1 MIRVRVSRE
10 RLASGPLRLDGDEA
24 HYLTRVRRARSGE
37 TVELFDGQGRC
48 AEAVV
53 GSIDKEGCELAVGQ
67 VRQQLRSGAEV
78 TALVPLLKGERMDVC
93 VEKLVE
99 VGCDRLVLWQAE
111 RSVVR
116 LAADK
121 QAARVARIAAQAAA
135 AARQSGQAKVPMVE
149 GLWTLS
155 EAMLRAPAQRC
166 VVLDPR
172 AAPLRPPA
180 PWRDQPSAPE
190 PIASLTL
197 LSGPEGGLSPKEL
210 ESSVA
215 AGYEPASLTET
226 ILRAETAPAIA
237 VALWRWSERL
247 T

>member
-1 MIRVRVSRE
+1 MIRLRVSRE
-10 RLASGPLRLDGDEA
+10 RLASGPLRLEGEEV
-24 HYLTRVRRARSGE
+24 HYLARVRRARRGE
-37 TVELFDGQGRC
+37 AVELFDGEGRF

-53 GSIDKEGCELAVGQ
+53 SSIDKDGCELEVGQ
-67 VRQQLRSGAEV
+67 VQEQRRSGGEV

-116 LAADK
+116 LAPDK
-121 QAARVARIAAQAAA
+121 HAARVARIAAQAQA
-135 AARQSGQAKVPMVE
+135 AARQSGQVKVPAVE
-149 GLWTLS
+149 GVWALA
-155 EAMLRAPAQRC
+155 EAVRRAPAQRR
-166 VVLDPR
+166 VVLDPG

-180 PWRDQPSAPE
+180 VSGGGAVGGDVSVV
-190 PIASLTL
+190 L
-197 LSGPEGGLSPKEL
+197 LSGPEGGLSPREL
-210 ESSVA
+210 ELSVA
-215 AGYEPASLTET
+215 AGFEPASLTET

-247 T
+247 F

>member
-1 MIRVRVSRE
+1 MIRVRVSPE
-10 RLASGPLRLDGDEA
+10 RLASGPLRLEGDEL
-24 HYLTRVRRARSGE
+24 HYLSRVRRARQGE
-37 TVELFDGQGRC
+37 AVELFDGMGRC
-48 AEAVV
+48 ADAVV
-53 GSIDKEGCELAVGQ
+53 TTLDKEGCELAVGPVQ
-67 VRQQLRSGAEV
+67 ERRRSGAEV

-121 QAARVARIAAQAAA
+121 HAARVARIAAQAEA
-135 AARQSGQAKVPMVE
+135 AARQSGQAAVPRVE
-149 GLWTLS
+149 GIWTLA
-155 EAMLRAPAQRC
+155 EALRRAVGQRR

-172 AAPLRPPA
+172 AAPLLPPSLS
-180 PWRDQPSAPE
+180 RDAQRE
-190 PIASLTL
+190 PVSSVVL

-210 ESSVA
+210 EDSVT
-215 AGYEPASLTET
+215 AGFELASLTDT
-226 ILRAETAPAIA
+226 VLRAETAPSLA

-247 T
+247 P